1 MPLPVVI
8 QDWMTADRAKDL
20 PRMRDL
26 LAEQV
31 ELISPLTDQFTF
43 SGRREVSGVYEA
55 IFTDLSE
62 IEFVNTTGADRDWV
76 LHGRNTFRGRNLEEI
91 QWLQL
96 DEHDLIEQITLFL
109 RPAPAA
115 IAVLATIGRRL
126 HANGIM
132 ARPAAVA
139 SAAAVPVSIGLT
151 GIERFLMP
159 RLGPHHRRQP
169 RE

>member
-43 SGRREVSGVYEA
+43 SGRREVSGGVYEA

-76 LHGRNTFRGRNLEEI
+76 LHGRNTFRG
-91 QWLQL
+91 
-96 DEHDLIEQITLFL
+96 
-109 RPAPAA
+109 AA
-115 IAVLATIGRRL
+115 IWRRSS
-126 HANGIM
+126 GC
-132 ARPAAVA
+132 
-139 SAAAVPVSIGLT
+139 SWTST
-151 GIERFLMP
+151 T
-159 RLGPHHRRQP
+159 
-169 RE
+169 